1 MLLVGHDQPQTVVLH
16 TLAEQC
22 MRADHHLP
30 LPVGNGCQRLAALCG
45 THAAQQQA
53 AADAQ
58 GRKRLLRA
66 LPMLTGKDFRG
77 CHECPLIAAL
87 RHSPQGT
94 KGQRRLTA
102 AYIPL
107 HQAAHGSFTAQVLKN
122 FLQYP
127 LLRMRWW
134 KRKRLPVAGR
144 RTLFQGHGK
153 AFFPRCRIRL
163 IPA

>member
-1 MLLVGHDQPQTVVLH
+1 
-16 TLAEQC
+16 
-22 MRADHHLP
+22 
-30 LPVGNGCQRLAALCG
+30 
-45 THAAQQQA
+45 
-53 AADAQ
+53 
-58 GRKRLLRA
+58 
-66 LPMLTGKDFRG
+66 MLTGKDFRG

-134 KRKRLPVAGR
+134 KRKRLPIAGR

-153 AFFPRCRIRL
+153 AFFPPLPHQADSGLIQQHSLESQSPSRHAQVFHARGKVRL
-163 IPA
+163 PDSEIHFA